1 MRFHHISPS
10 PLPLCIVLGTTQ
22 VAIHILLSRQLTK
35 TNHLSIQVAVS
46 WCCKMVNLG
55 APGSNSLLKKPDI
68 QHRSLQIR
76 SRKQSSKIHR
86 RSRKRAASKSAAQSY
101 LDLAQ
106 DFVPGMNPKQTMWR
120 TLTFL
125 SRVWGFCVNKRTT
138 LILQSDNQEVIWNP
152 LNIHYHAPGRTQ
164 GQTFFTPM
172 KRPGRAP
179 GSVGFFSFCFEQ
191 GRKWLKINK
200 VSKLVC
206 GTGCRSVWGQLRGF
220 WTLGLGCKRFRTS

>member
-1 MRFHHISPS
+1 MHFHPISPS

-22 VAIHILLSRQLTK
+22 VAVHILLSKQSTRRITSPFRWL
-35 TNHLSIQVAVS
+35 
-46 WCCKMVNLG
+46 CLG
-55 APGSNSLLKKPDI
+55 AARWWTWVHLVQIASWKNQTSSTEVCRYDQGNS
-68 QHRSLQIR
+68 
-76 SRKQSSKIHR
+76 SSKIHR
-86 RSRKRAASKSAAQSY
+86 RSHERAASKSAAQSY

-125 SRVWGFCVNKRTT
+125 SHVWGFCVNKRTT

-164 GQTFFTPM
+164 GQTFFTLT
-172 KRPGRAP
+172 KRPGGAP

-206 GTGCRSVWGQLRGF
+206 CTNCRSVWG
-220 WTLGLGCKRFRTS
+220 

>member
-1 MRFHHISPS
+1 MHFHPISPS

-22 VAIHILLSRQLTK
+22 VAAHILLSKQSTK
-35 TNHLSIQVAVS
+35 TNHLSIPVAVP
-46 WCCKMVNLG
+46 WRCKMVNLG
-55 APGSNSLLKKPDI
+55 APGSNSQLKKNQTSSTEVRRYD
-68 QHRSLQIR
+68 QGNS
-76 SRKQSSKIHR
+76 SSKIHR
-86 RSRKRAASKSAAQSY
+86 RSHERAASKSAAQSY

-125 SRVWGFCVNKRTT
+125 SHVWGFCVNKRTT

-164 GQTFFTPM
+164 GQTFFTPT
-172 KRPGRAP
+172 KRPGGAP

-206 GTGCRSVWGQLRGF
+206 CTNCRSVWG
-220 WTLGLGCKRFRTS
+220 